1 MSRNAQATVAEAS
14 WESYRNNFAQTVEAI
29 AACQ

>member
-1 MSRNAQATVAEAS
+1 MSRKAQASAAEAS
-14 WESYRNNFAQTVEAI
+14 WASYRSNFAETVEAI